1 MDILKKYATLD
12 KDFDLQSA
20 IPGSFRQRRTAG
32 LVQLSKQ
39 FFPDGDNKPGK
50 FDMDLTM
57 VAYKN
62 DDNSCTLIDGKLFKE
77 LPVVT

>member
-1 MDILKKYATLD
+1 MPLWTKISTYKVLSLGPLGREEQLD
-12 KDFDLQSA
+12 WSSCQNNS
-20 IPGSFRQRRTAG
+20 
-32 LVQLSKQ
+32 
-39 FFPDGDNKPGK
+39 PDGDNKPGK

-77 LPVVT
+77 LPVVA